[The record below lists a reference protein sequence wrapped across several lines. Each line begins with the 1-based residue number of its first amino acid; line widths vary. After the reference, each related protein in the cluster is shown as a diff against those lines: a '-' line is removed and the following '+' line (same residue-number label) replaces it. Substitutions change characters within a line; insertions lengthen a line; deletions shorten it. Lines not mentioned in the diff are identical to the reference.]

1 MDENLSCEYHVT
13 IKKIFHMKVLKFG
26 GSSVATPQSV
36 EAVLRIVKQSAEKR
50 QTAVVVSAMGGITD
64 MLLMAG
70 RLATVQSEEYKKIVA
85 EIENRFL
92 EYVRHLLPITTQSAT
107 LSMVK
112 QQINSIE
119 DICNGIYVLQEM
131 SPRISDRLLSFGE
144 LITSKI
150 VSEKMAADGIAH
162 AWIDSREL
170 VKTNSNFGY
179 AAVNFPA
186 TNRAIRQRFEGS
198 SEKIFILPGFV
209 ASDDF
214 GNITTLGRGGSDY
227 TAAIIAA
234 AVNASRLEIW
244 TDVSGMMT
252 ADPRQVRNAK
262 PILNIS
268 YHEAMELSHFGAKVL
283 YPPTVQPVMRKKIPL
298 WIKNTF
304 APEDHGT
311 LITDAVND
319 SVEKISGLS
328 SISHVALLS
337 LEGAGMVG
345 IPGFSKR
352 LFSALASQGVN
363 VILIT
368 QGSSEHSICV
378 AISEN
383 DEYRAVNAVNQA
395 FHNEIAEGAV
405 YPIKSQRDFSVVALV
420 GNSMV
425 NHPGISGRM
434 FGALGRNGINVRAI
448 AQGSSER
455 NISTVVATNDL
466 RKALNVLHESFFEA
480 SYKQINLFVVGVGNV
495 GSRLIEQL
503 KLQQSYLQEQLKLQV
518 RLIGVANSRL
528 MHFDEDGINLD
539 SWKEMLNGGQ
549 PMNLE
554 KYIETAA
561 AMNKRN
567 SIFVDNTGS
576 HVIAKTYQSF
586 LKKSISVVT
595 CNKIA
600 CSSAYTDYQE
610 LKSLA
615 RNFNAQ
621 LLFETNVGAG
631 LPVINTLNDLLRS
644 GDRVSSIQAVLSG
657 TLNFVFNKY
666 DGTRTYAEVVQQAQD
681 EGYTEPDPR
690 LDLSGTDVM
699 RKILILARESGCV
712 LEMEQIKNASF
723 LPESCMEGDI
733 ANFYSEVAQHE
744 AHFKALFEKAQSEG
758 KRLKY
763 IATLKDGK
771 ASVGLQAV
779 SPDSDFYNLDGKDNA
794 VLFYTDRYKEQ
805 PLVIKGAGAGAEVTA
820 SGIFS
825 DIIRAARV

>member
-1 MDENLSCEYHVT
+1 MR
-13 IKKIFHMKVLKFG
+13 VLKFG

-36 EAVLRIVKQSAEKR
+36 DAVLSIVKQSAEKR
-50 QTAVVVSAMGGITD
+50 PTAFVVSAMGGITD

-70 RLATVQSEEYKKIVA
+70 RLATVQSEEYKQIIA

-92 EYVRHLLPITTQSAT
+92 EYVRHMLPITTQSAT

-112 QQINSIE
+112 QQINTIE
-119 DICNGIYVLQEM
+119 EICNGVFVLQEM
-131 SPRISDRLLSFGE
+131 SPRTSDRLVSFGE
-144 LITSKI
+144 LITSRI
-150 VSEKMAADGIAH
+150 ISAKMEADGIPH

-170 VKTNSNFGY
+170 IKTNSKFGH
-179 AAVNFPA
+179 AAVNFSA
-186 TNRAIRQRFEGS
+186 TNRLIRKRFEAS
-198 SEKIFILPGFV
+198 TERIAILPGFV

-214 GNITTLGRGGSDY
+214 GNTTTLGRGGSDY
-227 TAAIIAA
+227 TAAILAA
-234 AVNASRLEIW
+234 ALNVSRLEIW

-262 PILNIS
+262 PIESIS

-304 APEDHGT
+304 APADHGT
-311 LITDAVND
+311 LITDSAHD
-319 SVEKISGLS
+319 GSEKISGLS
-328 SISHVALLS
+328 SISSIALLS

-352 LFSALASQGVN
+352 LFAALAGEGVN

-395 FHNEIAEGAV
+395 FHSEIAEGVV
-405 YPIKSQRDFSVVALV
+405 YPIKSERDFSVVALV

-425 NHPGISGRM
+425 NQPGISGRM

-455 NISTVVATNDL
+455 NISTVISTTDL
-466 RKALNVLHESFFEA
+466 RKALNVLHESFFET

-503 KLQQSYLQEQLKLQV
+503 RHQQEYLQEQLKLQV
-518 RLIGVANSRL
+518 RVIGVANSRQ
-528 MHFDEDGINLD
+528 MHFDEDGISLD
-539 SWKEMLNGGQ
+539 SWKEKLGVGSA
-549 PMNLE
+549 MNLE
-554 KYIETAA
+554 KFIEVAVG
-561 AMNKRN
+561 MNKRN

-576 HVIAKTYQSF
+576 HVIAKTYKSF
-586 LKKSISVVT
+586 LKRSISVVT

-600 CSSAYTDYQE
+600 CSSAYSEYSE

-615 RNFNAQ
+615 RKFNAQ
-621 LLFETNVGAG
+621 FLFETNVGAG

-666 DGTRTYAEVVQQAQD
+666 DGTRTFAEVVQQAQD

-699 RKILILARESGCV
+699 RKILILARESGRV
-712 LEMEQIKNASF
+712 MEMEQIKNAGF

-733 ANFYSEVAQHE
+733 ASFYSEVAKHE
-744 AHFKALFEKAQSEG
+744 AHFKALLEKAQAEG

-779 SPDSDFYNLDGKDNA
+779 SPTSDFYNLDGKDNA
-794 VLFYTDRYKEQ
+794 VLFFTDRYKEQ
-805 PLVIKGAGAGAEVTA
+805 PLVVKGAGAGAEVTA

>member
-1 MDENLSCEYHVT
+1 MN
-13 IKKIFHMKVLKFG
+13 VLKFG
-26 GSSVATPQSV
+26 GSSVASPQSV
-36 EAVLRIVKQSAEKR
+36 DEVLAIVKKSVQKR
-50 QTAVVVSAMGGITD
+50 PSVVVVSAMGGITD

-70 RLATVQSEEYKKIVA
+70 RLATVRSDEYKQIIA

-92 EYVRHLLPITTQSAT
+92 DYVRKMLPVATQSST

-119 DICNGIYVLQEM
+119 DICSSIYILEEM
-131 SPRISDRLLSFGE
+131 SPRITDKLLSFGE
-144 LITSKI
+144 LITSSI
-150 VSEKMAADGIAH
+150 LADKMQAEGMEH
-162 AWIDSREL
+162 CWIDSREL
-170 VKTNSNFGY
+170 IKTNSKFGY
-179 AAVNFPA
+179 ATVSFGI
-186 TNRAIRQRFEGS
+186 TNKLIRQR
-198 SEKIFILPGFV
+198 IDANAYNLYLLPGFI
-209 ASDDF
+209 ASDEF
-214 GNITTLGRGGSDY
+214 GNTTTLGRGGSDY
-227 TAAIIAA
+227 TAAIVAA
-234 AVNASRLEIW
+234 ALNAKRIEIW

-252 ADPRQVRNAK
+252 ADPKQVKNAK
-262 PILNIS
+262 PIESIS
-268 YHEAMELSHFGAKVL
+268 YQEAMELSHFGAKVL
-283 YPPTVQPVMRKKIPL
+283 YPPTVQPVLRKKIPL

-304 APEDHGT
+304 APADHGT
-311 LITDAVND
+311 LIAENGTDRNQ
-319 SVEKISGLS
+319 KISGLS
-328 SISHVALLS
+328 SIGNVALLS

-352 LFSALASQGVN
+352 LFAALASESVN

-383 DEYRAVNAVNQA
+383 DEYKAANAVNQA
-395 FHNEIAEGAV
+395 FHSEIADGAV
-405 YPIKSQRDFSVVALV
+405 YPIKSEKGYSVVALV

-455 NISTVVATNDL
+455 NISTVVSAKDL
-466 RKALNVLHESFFEA
+466 KKALNVLHESFFET
-480 SYKQINLFVVGVGNV
+480 SYKQINLFIVGAGNV
-495 GSRLIEQL
+495 GSRLLEQL
-503 KLQQSYLQEQLKLQV
+503 KQQQSYLQDHLKLQV
-518 RLIGVANSRL
+518 RAIGIANSRT
-528 MHFDEDGINLD
+528 MVFNEDGIDLSSWELKLQEGVAMNLD
-539 SWKEMLNGGQ
+539 KF
-549 PMNLE
+549 
-554 KYIETAA
+554 IEQAVLL
-561 AMNKRN
+561 NKRN
-567 SIFVDNTGS
+567 SIFIDNTAN
-576 HVIAKTYQSF
+576 VAVAETYKH
-586 LKKSISVVT
+586 LLRKSISVVT

-600 CSSAYTDYQE
+600 CSSAYSNYKE
-610 LKSLA
+610 LKELA

-621 LLFETNVGAG
+621 FLFETNVGAG

-644 GDRVSSIQAVLSG
+644 GDRISTIQAVLSG

-666 DGTRTYAEVVQQAQD
+666 DGSQPFASIVRQAQT

-699 RKILILARESGCV
+699 RKILILARETGKP
-712 LEMEQIKNASF
+712 MEIDQIKNVGF
-723 LPESCMEGDI
+723 LPESCLEGDI
-733 ANFYSEVAQHE
+733 ENFYKEVEKHE
-744 AHFKALFEKAQSEG
+744 NHFKTLLEKAKAEG

-763 IATLKDGK
+763 IAMFKEGK

-779 SPDSDFYNLDGKDNA
+779 SSTSDFYNLDGKDNA

-805 PLVIKGAGAGAEVTA
+805 PLVVKGAGAGAEVTA